1 MILYFLLSKM
11 FWIWLAQM
19 LNRELSLLANS
30 LASLAKTVFCVYNVH
45 MYVILHCLT
54 KQIKP
59 YKNHNCKKLLFAEK
73 FCSTLSNKIVC
84 IILMPEANYIYR
96 LIILVPSYICV

>member
-30 LASLAKTVFCVYNVH
+30 LASLAKTVFCVYICMLFCIALLNKSN
-45 MYVILHCLT
+45 LT
-54 KQIKP
+54 KIITV
-59 YKNHNCKKLLFAEK
+59 KNCFLQKNSAALYQTKLY
-73 FCSTLSNKIVC
+73 V
-84 IILMPEANYIYR
+84 
-96 LIILVPSYICV
+96 SY

>member
-30 LASLAKTVFCVYNVH
+30 LGSLKKTVFCAY
-45 MYVILHCLT
+45 I
-54 KQIKP
+54 
-59 YKNHNCKKLLFAEK
+59 CKLFCIALLN
-73 FCSTLSNKIVC
+73 LSNPTK
-84 IILMPEANYIYR
+84 
-96 LIILVPSYICV
+96 LITVKNCFLQKNSAALYQTKLYLSY